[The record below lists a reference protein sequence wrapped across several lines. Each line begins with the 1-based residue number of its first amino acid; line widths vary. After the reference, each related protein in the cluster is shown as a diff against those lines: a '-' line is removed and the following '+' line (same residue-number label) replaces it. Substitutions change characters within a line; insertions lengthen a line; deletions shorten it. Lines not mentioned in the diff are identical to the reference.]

1 MKRLRTKEGVSLIV
15 LVITIIVMIV
25 LAGAV
30 ILALNNSGI
39 IGKANMGR
47 AKSDLSTLMEE
58 VQVKAAERKL
68 NGLDVDGRYKL
79 SDWGIE
85 SPEYEDRVIIDSGKL
100 KVSNKGKNDELEKVA
115 KELGILTNTAN
126 AVLEN
131 TTGESLLDYKIY
143 GNTIQGGNLL
153 DKNNVNYII
162 GYFFRSKPV
171 VTTHANA
178 RTIYIECKPNT
189 SYEVTRSAS
198 FSQFH
203 IGCTSDV
210 PEVGMEVKN
219 VVSADKTTQ
228 MRLKTTTDDTA
239 KYLVIYCYNGYE
251 VSDNWEDIV
260 NSMVVSETPSINSS
274 VQIQSLGDLVTD
286 TNDANYGKYKIPV
299 KITGKNLIDV
309 SKYYKDYL
317 NDKNEMN
324 YVQSDFVKIKD
335 IYIPVD
341 AKENT
346 VYTFSCDYEIYTSD
360 TTNENGNGIFL
371 LMMDKDKNVI
381 SKKDWASKG
390 EKITGKA
397 SISSKSDK
405 QLAYI
410 SISYVTAT
418 RDCTVK
424 LTNIQ
429 LEENDVATTYEPY
442 QGEKNINVYLN
453 EPLRK
458 TGDYADY
465 IDFKEK
471 KVVRNVK
478 SELSANKAWSYRQED
493 DIIYYGV
500 KNARYEADIFCNYI
514 PSETKRIDGM
524 SYVRTVDEVVRIYNR
539 GYWESLDAF
548 KNWLAD
554 KKDFEVI
561 YPLITPT
568 EESITLPDIPTF
580 KGTTIIS
587 VRGTNGIE
595 ASNIV
600 AEY

>member
-1 MKRLRTKEGVSLIV
+1 MKILKTKEGVSLIV

-39 IGKANMGR
+39 IGKANIGR

-85 SPEYEDRVIIDSGKL
+85 SQEYEDRVIIDSGKL
-100 KVSNKGKNDELEKVA
+100 KVSNKGKNDEFEKAA

-131 TTGESLLDYKIY
+131 TAGESLLDYKIY

-189 SYEVTRSAS
+189 SYEVRRSAS

-203 IGCTSDV
+203 IGCTSDI

-260 NSMVVSETPSINSS
+260 NSIVVSEIPSINSP
-274 VQIQSLGDLVTD
+274 VQMLSLGDLVTD
-286 TNDANYGKYKIPV
+286 ANDANYGKYKLQVDIS
-299 KITGKNLIDV
+299 GKNLLHSDVTTKTLNGVTLVNNNGEITLNGTCTASANFDMGYIDFETGTYTL
-309 SKYYKDYL
+309 SANANK
-317 NDKNEMN
+317 
-324 YVQSDFVKIKD
+324 
-335 IYIPVD
+335 IPVD
-341 AKENT
+341 NVYSLVQIYDSVNQQNIHLTNKNALISITGTVKKKAKFLYRIRIEGG
-346 VYTFSCDYEIYTSD
+346 
-360 TTNENGNGIFL
+360 TTYDNL
-371 LMMDKDKNVI
+371 VI
-381 SKKDWASKG
+381 KPQIEKG
-390 EKITGKA
+390 EQST
-397 SISSKSDK
+397 
-405 QLAYI
+405 
-410 SISYVTAT
+410 SYETYQTPKLVT
-418 RDCTVK
+418 
-424 LTNIQ
+424 I
-429 LEENDVATTYEPY
+429 
-442 QGEKNINVYLN
+442 YLN

-500 KNARYEADIFCNYI
+500 KNARSGADIFCNYM
-514 PSETKRIDGM
+514 PSDTKRIDGM

-561 YPLITPT
+561 YPLITPI

-580 KGTTIIS
+580 KGTTLIS

-600 AEY
+600 VEY